1 MSVGLSESQAEGYV
15 DQLAEVRGRKSVTIA
30 CINSSRNVTLSGDK
44 TSIEDLKQ
52 RLDDSEVFARVLNVD
67 VAYHSPHMDAVASD
81 YAGSIQNLETC
92 HDSPRCTMISS
103 VTGKAVARSELSS
116 PTYWVANLLSPV
128 RFSDAMKQICDQ
140 SARQARKKLDCSH
153 RDHLCVNMLVEVGP
167 HSALQGPIRDNLA
180 EVSANSI
187 RYNSTLTRNCEATT
201 TFLNTLGNI
210 HCLGFPV
217 DLASLNRSEIDID
230 PSPLTNLPGY
240 PFDKSQEYWQESRI
254 SQRYRT
260 QPSGK
265 LDLLGKAVPDW
276 NAMEGKWRNLIRV
289 SDMPWVEDH
298 VVSET
303 TEFKHLAFANL
314 SRSMAQ

>member
-1 MSVGLSESQAEGYV
+1 MMSVGLSESQAEGYI
-15 DQLAEVRGRKSVTIA
+15 DQLAEARGKEGVTIA

-81 YAGSIQNLETC
+81 YADSIQNLEAC
-92 HDSPRCTMISS
+92 HDPPRCTMISS

-116 PTYWVANLLSPV
+116 TAYWVANMMSQV

-140 SARQARKKLDCSH
+140 SARQVWKKLDCSH

-180 EVSANSI
+180 EASTNSI
-187 RYNSTLTRNCEATT
+187 RYSSTLTRNCEATI

-210 HCLGFPV
+210 HCLGIPV
-217 DLASLNRSEIDID
+217 DVESLNRSEIDSD
-230 PSPLTNLPGY
+230 PSPLTNLPEY
-240 PFDKSQEYWQESRI
+240 PFDKSQGYWQESRI
-254 SQRYRT
+254 SKRYRT

-276 NAMEGKWRNLIRV
+276 NPMEGKWRNLIRV

-303 TEFKHLAFANL
+303 TKSDSLAIANL
-314 SRSMAQ
+314 SR